1 MNVKATISYP
11 SFVRSGKAG
20 VASSRRGVLVVL
32 LIKVEIMVL

>member
-1 MNVKATISYP
+1 MCGVVWSMVGETE
-11 SFVRSGKAG
+11 AG